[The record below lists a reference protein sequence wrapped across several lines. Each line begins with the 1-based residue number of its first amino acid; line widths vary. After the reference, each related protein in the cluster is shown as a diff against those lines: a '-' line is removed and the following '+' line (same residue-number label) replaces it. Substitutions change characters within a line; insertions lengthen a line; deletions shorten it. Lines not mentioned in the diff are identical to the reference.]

1 MKFVIRRLLVGVL
14 ALPVVAGV
22 YLFGYVALIAL
33 GAEPTA
39 SLGEAWGNGLLVGS
53 VSAVAFGFA
62 TQLDKFV
69 SKVVG
74 EGN

>member
-14 ALPVVAGV
+14 ALPLVAGAYV
-22 YLFGYVALIAL
+22 FSYLALVL
-33 GAEPTA
+33 MGADN
-39 SLGEAWGNGLLVGS
+39 SLKIEEIWNNGMLIGG

-74 EGN
+74 E